1 MKTCINV
8 GDNIWFLLV
17 CLCRFSLRI
26 SARYFIDSWVLAK
39 PKCAVKF
46 FISEL
51 FEIREC
57 RQCTELAIHT
67 LAIKSDRLAFFQI
80 EFAI

>member
-1 MKTCINV
+1 MYGFSSCV
-8 GDNIWFLLV
+8 YVDFARGFLP
-17 CLCRFSLRI
+17 
-26 SARYFIDSWVLAK
+26 AYFIDSWVLAK

-67 LAIKSDRLAFFQI
+67 LAIKCNRLAFFSD
-80 EFAI
+80 

>member
-1 MKTCINV
+1 MYSFSSCV
-8 GDNIWFLLV
+8 YVDFPWGFLPD
-17 CLCRFSLRI
+17 I
-26 SARYFIDSWVLAK
+26 FIDSWVLAK

-67 LAIKSDRLAFFQI
+67 LAFKRDSLALIFFQI